1 MATVYYSPDCRA
13 GNNVIARAN
22 PGLNVVCGTFNIA
35 TAGEG
40 GGVAFVDEDVIQ
52 MVKVPA
58 GATIVDCI
66 LDVCDLDSST
76 GIRVSVGYGATTY
89 LETLIAINDGAIA
102 GEIIR
107 MDVAGGSQLAFTTE
121 DTIDVHI
128 TTVASGTA
136 ATTGIIK
143 LTVFYVMP

>member
-1 MATVYYSPDCRA
+1 MATVYYSPDCRS

-22 PGLNVVCGTFNIA
+22 PGLNVVCGAFNIA

-58 GATIVDCI
+58 GATIVDVI

-76 GIRVSVGYGATTY
+76 GIRVAVGYGATTN
-89 LETLIAINDGAIA
+89 LETLIAPNDGAIA